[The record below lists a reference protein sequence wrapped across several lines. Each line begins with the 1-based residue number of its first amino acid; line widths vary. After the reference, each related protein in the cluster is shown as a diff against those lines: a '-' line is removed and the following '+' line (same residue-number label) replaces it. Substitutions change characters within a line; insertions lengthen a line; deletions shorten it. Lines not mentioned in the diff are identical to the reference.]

1 MPAPAPVLERLARGR
16 APRGPRPRRPR
27 SGTSA
32 IARPG
37 GRVERLEAC
46 ARRRPRAARRRSRS
60 RCGPAANE
68 RAASERASGSVAA
81 SVLMPPDATKSGA
94 PRPPVRRAR
103 GARCRPARASCG
115 GARTPVMMRSPGRSS
130 SPAVGEPGRDG
141 LDHRR
146 EPRAGPCRPAPCAA
160 PRRSRGCGRAG
171 LAGLHAR
178 AEGDRPVEDV
188 AGQDLLDRPGR
199 GRAGRRSRAREA
211 ARRSSGRRRRA
222 RPPPRSRRSRGSSSQ
237 SPSTQAVGREEAGE
251 RRVDA
256 ELLLDLAA
264 R

>member
-1 MPAPAPVLERLARGR
+1 MASAKASIARVRSAAAMPAPAPILERLAGGRG
-16 APRGPRPRRPR
+16 PPGPRPRRPR

-32 IARPG
+32 ITRPVAG
-37 GRVERLEAC
+37 SNVSNVRPSAASGRS
-46 ARRRPRAARRRSRS
+46 PPITS

-115 GARTPVMMRSPGRSS
+115 GARMPVMMRSPARSS
-130 SPAVGEPGRDG
+130 SPASASRAATASTIASSLVPVRSAGTVCCSSPFTRM
-141 LDHRR
+141 
-146 EPRAGPCRPAPCAA
+146 RAG
-160 PRRSRGCGRAG
+160 AG

-178 AEGDRPVEDV
+178 AEGDRTVEDV

-199 GRAGRRSRAREA
+199 GRAGRRSRARGRA
-211 ARRSSGRRRRA
+211 PRSSGRRRRA
-222 RPPPRSRRSRGSSSQ
+222 RRPPRSRRPPGHSSR
-237 SPSTQAVGREEAGE
+237 VVLDAGC
-251 RRVDA
+251 RW
-256 ELLLDLAA
+256 
-264 R
+264 